1 MARSSVNTSQSL
13 NQFSSKAEEQKFWD
27 DLEKERVA
35 HDPGLAL
42 SRFHTDRIAAGR
54 DKSVHYALIDA
65 IRALTRTLQSPS
77 AKTVTVNHPSGPL
90 TMTIHEIRG
99 ASQPMEA
106 HHGTDK
112 PK

>member
-1 MARSSVNTSQSL
+1 MRTVNTSQSL
-13 NQFSSKAEEQKFWD
+13 NQFSSKAEEDKFWA

-42 SRFHTDRIAAGR
+42 SRYHTDRIAAGR

-65 IRALTRTLQSPS
+65 IRALTRTLESPS
-77 AKTVTVNHPSGPL
+77 AKTVTVNHPSGPMS
-90 TMTIHEIRG
+90 MTVHEIRG
-99 ASQPMEA
+99 GSAPMEA
-106 HHGTDK
+106 QRGTDK